1 MKTWLMRVIAAA
13 ILCTIAQDLSPKGSV
28 KQVGRLVCAMVLL
41 CVVLSP
47 VKTLDMAA
55 GSQWLTNYRATLA
68 DSRVALAEQGEE
80 IQMAV
85 IGEKYRAYIEDK
97 GVQLGLNCQAQVDCR
112 EEGEIYVP
120 DRVQVTGTGCAA
132 AWRRNWACPR
142 SGRSF
147 GRRARREGA
156 GKQTS
161 EPAGPAMAGAAGH
174 LSLGADRGGG
184 GGAAHGPA
192 HREREKRR

>member
-68 DSRVALAEQGEE
+68 DSRAALAEQGEE

-97 GVQLGLNCQAQVDCR
+97 GAQLGLNCQAQVDCR

-120 DRVQVTGTGCAA
+120 DRVQVTGDLSQGD
-132 AWRRNWACPR
+132 WDGLRRCLEEELGVPPER
-142 SGRSF
+142 QEFRE
-147 GRRARREGA
+147 EGA
-156 GKQTS
+156 PWRSRK
-161 EPAGPAMAGAAGH
+161 ANF
-174 LSLGADRGGG
+174 
-184 GGAAHGPA
+184 
-192 HREREKRR
+192 